1 MYTQCQHN
9 QVNGK
14 SLTTRLMGVC
24 FFCLLILN
32 VHFPTLV
39 TRYVVIL
46 KTPSYNPHKKMVLK
60 KHNSCYVQTGL
71 NLHAQSLLST

>member
-14 SLTTRLMGVC
+14 SLTTRFMGVC

-32 VHFPTLV
+32 VHFPILV

-46 KTPSYNPHKKMVLK
+46 KTSSYNPHKKMVLK
-60 KHNSCYVQTGL
+60 KNITPVMFKQDLIYMLKVC
-71 NLHAQSLLST
+71 